1 MKRTLKLAVFATA
14 VAVLAGCTSEGP
26 TKGSLVPDFEVKAL
40 AGAKPTKVSDL
51 KGKVVVLDFW
61 ATYCGPCRESM
72 PELAEMYKELKPK
85 GMEVMSI
92 TTEPRD
98 LVSSFAQRAP
108 FNLPYYLDSFNLAN
122 SRLDITSLPTTVVV
136 DRTGKIVFRETGY
149 GGSLKELREAVE
161 KAL

>member
-1 MKRTLKLAVFATA
+1 
-14 VAVLAGCTSEGP
+14 
-26 TKGSLVPDFEVKAL
+26 
-40 AGAKPTKVSDL
+40 
-51 KGKVVVLDFW
+51 
-61 ATYCGPCRESM
+61 
-72 PELAEMYKELKPK
+72 MYKELKPK